1 MGKLRK
7 ALKKAGKA
15 SYTMFENLGK
25 GMAEKPQPTR
35 KGKGKKRTK
44 KQQSYMDWIEKELSS

>member
-1 MGKLRK
+1 M
-7 ALKKAGKA
+7 
-15 SYTMFENLGK
+15 
-25 GMAEKPQPTR
+25 EKPQPK